1 MENQKTNLRTIS
13 RTMINH
19 VVKVNGGE
27 YYFVMPEYYPI
38 NKGTEFREQGE
49 NCKVI
54 SWNGKM

>member
-1 MENQKTNLRTIS
+1 MEANQKTQ

-19 VVKVNGGE
+19 VVNVNHGE
-27 YYFVMPEYYPI
+27 YYFVMSEYYPI
-38 NKGTEFREQGE
+38 KKGTEFREQGE